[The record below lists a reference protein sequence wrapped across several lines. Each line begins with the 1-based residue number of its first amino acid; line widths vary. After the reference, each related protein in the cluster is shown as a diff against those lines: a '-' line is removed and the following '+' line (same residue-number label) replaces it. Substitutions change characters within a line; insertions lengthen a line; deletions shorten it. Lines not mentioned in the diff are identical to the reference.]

1 MKSTYIG
8 FVMLSAVVALVLAV
22 AVPAIADGGSYLTSV
37 EKVGASGQ
45 RYAWS
50 PGGC

>member
-1 MKSTYIG
+1 MIRIANRLVLWG
-8 FVMLSAVVALVLAV
+8 AVLAV
-22 AVPAIADGGSYLTSV
+22 VIATAAPAMADAGSYITSIQ
-37 EKVGASGQ
+37 KTGASGQ